1 MRVLFATAVL
11 VAGLSG
17 VAAGQTC
24 EPAKDSHEA
33 DLFAHF
39 SVPLAFSVAQGP
51 RVARPGTVTI
61 SLEGTYLPDVS
72 DETATPTTCRPGKGP
87 ENVNLV
93 PGFVRPRL
101 AFALANGTYLE
112 ISWVPPITINDV
124 KPNLWG
130 FALGRTVPIGKS
142 TLPADSHAT
151 IGSIYAPFVCS
162 SLTWTTPPTDCFGRA
177 GLERPLPATSS
188 VQSWPGLELGRREI
202 PSLYRWRL
210 QHPASPLP
218 GGPHRQHR
226 LQRPPEGRSKFESFR
241 LHGWSYLESLA
252 GVQRERGGLH
262 RAPRRRHR
270 PAGAGV
276 FDREVV
282 ALGGRRER
290 ENGRTGEWGNGRSA

>member
-11 VAGLSG
+11 VAGSFRGRRGSDLRAREGFSRGGLVRPFLGSAG
-17 VAAGQTC
+17 VQCG
-24 EPAKDSHEA
+24 PG
-33 DLFAHF
+33 
-39 SVPLAFSVAQGP
+39 AQS
-51 RVARPGTVTI
+51 RAPGTVTI
-61 SLEGTYLPDVS
+61 SLEGTYLPDVF

-142 TLPADSHAT
+142 TLMTGRVHAT

-162 SLTWTTPPTDCFGRA
+162 ESDLDDPANVDCFG
-177 GLERPLPATSS
+177 GLVSNDRYQPNIFGAELALGWNWGGGKFRPYIGGGYNILHPRFQVDHTDNTGFRDRQKVEVNLSRFAFMGGATWNLSQAFS
-188 VQSWPGLELGRREI
+188 VSGEVYTVPQGRRH
-202 PSLYRWRL
+202 W
-210 QHPASPLP
+210 
-218 GGPHRQHR
+218 
-226 LQRPPEGRSKFESFR
+226 
-241 LHGWSYLESLA
+241 
-252 GVQRERGGLH
+252 
-262 RAPRRRHR
+262 

-282 ALGGRRER
+282 ALSGRRE
-290 ENGRTGEWGNGRSA
+290 TGTES

>member
-61 SLEGTYLPDVS
+61 SLEGTYLPDVD

-142 TLPADSHAT
+142 TLMTGRVHAT

-162 SLTWTTPPTDCFGRA
+162 ESDLDDPANADCFG
-177 GLERPLPATSS
+177 GLVSNDRYQPNIFG
-188 VQSWPGLELGRREI
+188 VEL
-202 PSLYRWRL
+202 
-210 QHPASPLP
+210 
-218 GGPHRQHR
+218 
-226 LQRPPEGRSKFESFR
+226 
-241 LHGWSYLESLA
+241 
-252 GVQRERGGLH
+252 
-262 RAPRRRHR
+262 
-270 PAGAGV
+270 
-276 FDREVV
+276 
-282 ALGGRRER
+282 ALGWNWGGGKFRPYIGGGYNILHPRFQVDHTDNTGFRDRQKVEVNLSRFAFMGGATWNLSQAFSVSGEVYTVPKDAVTGRLVL
-290 ENGRTGEWGNGRSA
+290 GYSIGKWAH